1 MKNVLTASGSSSFP
15 TVAYGDRTLNE
26 LELMSVQALVAYVA
40 NDQTVSDVTVGA
52 MVGAKFNAADVT
64 GLRRKDYDEVIKFLI
79 DLKIRETLN

>member
-1 MKNVLTASGSSSFP
+1 
-15 TVAYGDRTLNE
+15 
-26 LELMSVQALVAYVA
+26 
-40 NDQTVSDVTVGA
+40 VTVGA